1 MPVMRVAAQVSIF
14 LLTGWVMAPCA
25 GAFGPE
31 GNLLVGVVAE
41 RDLCADAHNAVN
53 QLLEGQ
59 SLGQAGRWPD
69 WIRSDPEW
77 KHTRTWHYINVGDD
91 EPIEQVVKGDHQDVL
106 WAIRRFDR
114 RLADETLTAEER
126 ATALR
131 FLAHFTA
138 DVHQP
143 LHVGRAEDRGGN
155 RIVVRVGKRITN
167 LHAVWDAEALLK
179 DERKK
184 RGLTRDQQAQGLVVR
199 TQGRVAEF
207 QADPPLE
214 WARESQAL
222 RALVYAFPAPEGD
235 AAVRLEGEYLA
246 AATDIV
252 HSRLSAAGV
261 RLAGRINRIF
271 CRLPDAR

>member
-1 MPVMRVAAQVSIF
+1 MPVMRVAVQVSIF

-31 GNLLVGVVAE
+31 GHLLVGAVAE
-41 RDLCADAHNAVN
+41 RDLCADARNAVN

-59 SLGQAGRWPD
+59 SLGKAGRWPD

-91 EPIEQVVKGDHQDVL
+91 EPIEQVAKGDHQDVL

-131 FLAHFTA
+131 FLAHFIA

-155 RIVVRVGKRITN
+155 RIAVRVGKRITN

-199 TQGRVAEF
+199 TQGRVAAF

-235 AAVRLEGEYLA
+235 AGVRLEGEYLA
-246 AATDIV
+246 GATDIV

>member
-1 MPVMRVAAQVSIF
+1 
-14 LLTGWVMAPCA
+14 MAPCA

-31 GNLLVGVVAE
+31 GHLLVGAVAE
-41 RDLCADAHNAVN
+41 RDLCADARNAVN

-59 SLGQAGRWPD
+59 SLGKAGRWPD

-91 EPIEQVVKGDHQDVL
+91 EPIEQVAKGDHQDVL

-155 RIVVRVGKRITN
+155 RIAVRVGKRITN

-199 TQGRVAEF
+199 TQGRVAAF

-246 AATDIV
+246 VATDIV

>member
-31 GNLLVGVVAE
+31 GHLLVGAVAE
-41 RDLCADAHNAVN
+41 RDLCADARNAVN

-77 KHTRTWHYINVGDD
+77 NHTRTWHYINVGDD

-155 RIVVRVGKRITN
+155 RIAVRVGKRITN

-199 TQGRVAEF
+199 TQGRVAAF
-207 QADPPLE
+207 QADAPLE

>member
-14 LLTGWVMAPCA
+14 LLTGWVMTPCA
-25 GAFGPE
+25 GALGPE
-31 GNLLVGVVAE
+31 GHWLVGAVAE
-41 RDLCADAHNAVN
+41 RDLCADARNAVN

-91 EPIEQVVKGDHQDVL
+91 EPIEQVVKGDHQDEL
-106 WAIRRFDR
+106 WAIRRLDR
-114 RLADETLTAEER
+114 QLADETLTAEER

-155 RIVVRVGKRITN
+155 RIAVRVGKRTTN

-179 DERKK
+179 DERQT

-199 TQGRVAEF
+199 TQGRVAAF

-214 WARESQAL
+214 GARASQAL

>member
-31 GNLLVGVVAE
+31 GHLLVGAIAE
-41 RDLCADAHNAVN
+41 RDLCADARNAVN

-91 EPIEQVVKGDHQDVL
+91 EPIEQVVKGNHQDVL

-155 RIVVRVGKRITN
+155 RIAVRVGKRITN

-184 RGLTRDQQAQGLVVR
+184 RGWTRDQQAQVLVVR
-199 TQGRVAEF
+199 TQGRVAAF

-235 AAVRLEGEYLA
+235 AAVRLDGEYLA
-246 AATDIV
+246 IATDIV

>member
-31 GNLLVGVVAE
+31 GHLLVGVVAE
-41 RDLCADAHNAVN
+41 RDLCADARNAVN

-91 EPIEQVVKGDHQDVL
+91 EPIEQVVKGGHQDVL
-106 WAIRRFDR
+106 WVIRRFDR

-155 RIVVRVGKRITN
+155 RIAVRVGKRITN

-199 TQGRVAEF
+199 TQGRVAAF

>member
-31 GNLLVGVVAE
+31 GHLLVGAVAE
-41 RDLCADAHNAVN
+41 RDLCADARNAVN

-155 RIVVRVGKRITN
+155 RIAVRVGKRMTN

-179 DERKK
+179 DERQT
-184 RGLTRDQQAQGLVVR
+184 RGLTPDQQAQGLVVR

>member
-31 GNLLVGVVAE
+31 GHLLVGAVAE
-41 RDLCADAHNAVN
+41 RNLCADARNAVN
-53 QLLEGQ
+53 ELLEGQ
-59 SLGQAGRWPD
+59 SLEKAGRWPD

-131 FLAHFTA
+131 FLVHFTA

-155 RIVVRVGKRITN
+155 RIAVRVGKRITN

-179 DERKK
+179 DERQT
-184 RGLTRDQQAQGLVVR
+184 RGLTRDQQAQELVVR
-199 TQGRVAEF
+199 TQGRVAAF
-207 QADPPLE
+207 QADPPQE
-214 WARESQAL
+214 WARESHAL

>member
-14 LLTGWVMAPCA
+14 LLIGWVMAPCA
-25 GAFGPE
+25 RAFGPE
-31 GNLLVGVVAE
+31 GHLLVGAVAD
-41 RDLCADAHNAVN
+41 RYLCADARNAVN
-53 QLLEGQ
+53 RLLEGQ
-59 SLGQAGRWPD
+59 SLGQAGRWAD

-77 KHTRTWHYINVGDD
+77 RHTRTWHYINVGDD
-91 EPIEQVVKGDHQDVL
+91 ESIEQVSNGDHQDVV
-106 WAIRRFDR
+106 WAIRHFDR
-114 RLADETLTAEER
+114 RLADETVTAEER

-155 RIVVRVGKRITN
+155 RIAVRVGERNTN
-167 LHAVWDAEALLK
+167 LHAVWDAQALLK
-179 DERKK
+179 DERKA
-184 RGLTRDQQAQGLVVR
+184 RGSTRDQQVEALIVR
-199 TQGRVAEF
+199 TRGRVDAL
-207 QADPPLE
+207 QADSPLD

-222 RALVYAFPAPEGD
+222 RATVYAFQAPEG
-235 AAVRLEGEYLA
+235 AATAGLDSAYLA
-246 AATDIV
+246 VASDLV

-261 RLAGRINRIF
+261 RLAARINRIF

>member
-31 GNLLVGVVAE
+31 GHLLVGAVAE
-41 RDLCADAHNAVN
+41 RDLCADARNAVN

-155 RIVVRVGKRITN
+155 RIAVRVGKRITN

-199 TQGRVAEF
+199 TQGRVAAF

-246 AATDIV
+246 VATDIV